1 MDPATLIGIV
11 LAFGAI
17 ISMVFLEGSSVTSL
31 LLPAPLILVF
41 GCTIAVGIASGTI
54 PDMIRAV
61 KALPKAFRGK
71 VAQSEELIAEV
82 VTIAEKARMDGL
94 LSLEAEAQTMNDP
107 FLKSALQNIADGMDG
122 EDLRD
127 LLEEQIATEE
137 REQRAAAKFFT
148 GLGGYAPTIGI
159 IGTVIALTHVLEHLS
174 DPATLG
180 PSIAGAFVSTLWGVL
195 SANVLWLPIGA
206 RLGRLTDLNVERMHL
221 LLEGVL
227 AVQEGSQPRAVG
239 ERLQAMIATS
249 ESKVLRVKTPKDKP
263 QKEKA
268 PKRKKAKSKQLEEA
282 A

>member
-17 ISMVFLEGSSVTSL
+17 ITMVFLEGSNVTSL

-54 PDMIRAV
+54 PDLIRA
-61 KALPKAFRGK
+61 ARSLPRAFRGK
-71 VAQSEELIAEV
+71 LTQPEGLIAQV
-82 VTIAEKARMDGL
+82 VTIAEKARLDGL
-94 LSLEAEAQTMNDP
+94 LSLEAEAQLMTDP

-122 EDLRD
+122 EVLRD

-137 REQRAAAKFFT
+137 REQRAAAKFFA

-180 PSIAGAFVSTLWGVL
+180 PSIAGAFVATLWGVL

-206 RLGRLTDLNVERMHL
+206 RLSRLTDLNIERMHL

-227 AVQEGSQPRAVG
+227 AVQEGSQPRAVS
-239 ERLQAMIATS
+239 ERLHAMIAGP
-249 ESKVLRVKTPKDKP
+249 ESKAP
-263 QKEKA
+263 KA
-268 PKRKKAKSKQLEEA
+268 PNEKESKRKKAKSKQFEEA

>member
-11 LAFGAI
+11 LAFGTI
-17 ISMVFLEGSSVTSL
+17 VTMVFLEGSSVTSL

-54 PDMIRAV
+54 PDMIRAAKSV
-61 KALPKAFRGK
+61 PKAFRGK
-71 VAQSEELIAEV
+71 LAQPEGLIAQV
-82 VTIAEKARMDGL
+82 VAIAEKARMDGL
-94 LSLEAEAQTMNDP
+94 LSLEAEAQSINDP

-122 EDLRD
+122 EELRD

-137 REQRAAAKFFT
+137 REQRAAARFFT

-174 DPATLG
+174 NPATLG
-180 PSIAGAFVSTLWGVL
+180 PSIAGAFVATLWGVL

-206 RLGRLTDLNVERMHL
+206 RLTRLTDLNVERMHL

-227 AVQEGSQPRAVG
+227 AVQEGSQPRAVS
-239 ERLQAMIATS
+239 ERLQAMIVTS
-249 ESKVLRVKTPKDKP
+249 DSKAQKD
-263 QKEKA
+263 KA
-268 PKRKKAKSKQLEEA
+268 PKEKKAKADRLEEA

>member
-1 MDPATLIGIV
+1 MDPATLIGLV

-17 ISMVFLEGSSVTSL
+17 ISMVFLEGSSLTSI

-54 PDMIRAV
+54 PDMIRAA
-61 KALPKAFRGK
+61 KSLPKAFKGK
-71 VAQSEELIAEV
+71 LEQPEGLIAQV
-82 VTIAEKARMDGL
+82 VTIAEKARKDGL
-94 LSLEAEAQTMNDP
+94 LALEGEAQQIKDP

-122 EDLRD
+122 EQLRG

-137 REQRAAAKFFT
+137 REQRAAAKFFN

-159 IGTVIALTHVLEHLS
+159 IGTVISLTHVLEHLS

-180 PSIAGAFVSTLWGVL
+180 PSIAGAFVATLWGVL

-206 RLGRLTDLNVERMHL
+206 RLSRLADLNIERMHL

-227 AVQEGSQPRAVG
+227 AVQEGSQPRVVS
-239 ERLQAMIATS
+239 ERLHAMISGAD
-249 ESKVLRVKTPKDKP
+249 SKNSKDKAS
-263 QKEKA
+263 KEKRGKTK
-268 PKRKKAKSKQLEEA
+268 PLKEA